1 MGGRFTLPAALSAWT
16 LAVLALAAPAAAQDD
31 PSRFAEGEL
40 VVRYEPGV
48 APAERA
54 AVRDDLGATLDE
66 RLGLDRAEVVT
77 LEPSAHVLA
86 AAKSFERRPEI
97 RYAEPNYLYRL
108 DGVPDDPLIF
118 EQAGLHDTGQTF
130 GDLDSI
136 PPSFTG
142 TYDADIDAPEAWNI
156 STGSPNVTIAIADSG
171 IDYTH
176 PDLAPNVVGGHD
188 FGADDPD
195 PFPQGSDHGTH
206 VAGIAG
212 AVGNNDFGVAGV
224 SWQSRLMPLK
234 VSRQVGGETE
244 IMASDLA
251 AAFDYA
257 TASGVQVVNA
267 SLGGADTSS
276 LVRNSINSAPGVL
289 FVVSAGNDEK
299 DIDDPLDLNPLAQ
312 QFPCEHPAPNII
324 CVAATNHRDELAAS
338 FSNWGAT
345 SVDLAAPGASI
356 LSTTLAGSTTYSGP
370 FAFKSGTSMA
380 TPMVAGTA
388 ALIFGLYPGVS
399 VAEVKNSILGSVD
412 VLPSLE
418 GRTVTGGRLNVNK
431 ALGGSGELDVET
443 VVLEQPKRK
452 TRKRH
457 VSFTFESTTHR
468 PVTFLCHMDR
478 RPFVPCADVTSY
490 RVGYGKHRF
499 AVKAVDQIGREDPT
513 PATAKFKVKK
523 KKKKKK
529 K

>member
-1 MGGRFTLPAALSAWT
+1 
-16 LAVLALAAPAAAQDD
+16 VAAQDD
-31 PSRFAEGEL
+31 PPRFAEGEL
-40 VVRYEPGV
+40 IVRYEAGV

-54 AVRDDLGATLDE
+54 AVRDDLGASVDE
-66 RLGLDRAEVVT
+66 RLLLGRTEVVT
-77 LEPSAHVLA
+77 LEQGAGVLA
-86 AAKSFERRPEI
+86 AAEKFESRPEV
-97 RYAEPNYLYRL
+97 RYAEPNFFLHL
-108 DGVPDDPLIF
+108 DGVPDDPLTF
-118 EQAGLHDTGQTF
+118 EQAWLHDTGQTF

-156 STGSPNVTIAIADSG
+156 STGSPDVTIAIADSG
-171 IDYTH
+171 MDYTH

-188 FGADDPD
+188 FGSNDPD

-212 AVGNNDFGVAGV
+212 AVGNNGFGVAGV

-234 VSRQVGGETE
+234 VSGPDGT
-244 IMASDLA
+244 IMAGDLA
-251 AAFDYA
+251 SAMIHARNA
-257 TASGVQVVNA
+257 GVEVVNA
-267 SLGGADTSS
+267 SLGGADLSS
-276 LVRNSINSAPGVL
+276 AVRNAINGSPNVL

-299 DIDDPLDLNPLAQ
+299 DIDHPLENLIPEAQ

-356 LSTTLAGSTTYSGP
+356 LSTTFAGATTYSGP

-399 VAEVKNSILGSVD
+399 VAEVRNSILGSVD
-412 VLPSLE
+412 VLPSLQ

-457 VSFTFESTTHR
+457 VSFTFDSTTHR
-468 PVTFLCHMDR
+468 PATFLCQMDR
-478 RPFVPCADVTSY
+478 RPFAPCADVTSY
-490 RVGYGKHRF
+490 RVRYGKHTF